1 MRWKVAIDGGGKKE
15 KRDEAQN
22 SAERGGQP
30 ASGGTGMQPDYGRDM
45 RSDAGRMAGYPPMP
59 HPMHMPPEPMQYGGG
74 GAMNMGL
81 YGGGGRSLAPV
92 GREMGYL
99 ADWPEEPESR
109 HRSRRTGR
117 FVRGADDGEIYNH
130 GGRRRRYEQEERGF
144 GEEEDESREL
154 KRKIRKLEQKI
165 EKALD
170 QLEELQPK
178 KEKSGGRRKNED
190 EDEDEEDDPAAL
202 LVKILSATDGG
213 DFLKELPA
221 LFRGAL
227 SVIKSPPET
236 WPPYLEKKDY
246 AGIYRMESKE
256 LEQALDGLKS
266 GQKKLKDVDKEL
278 RHTSAALIQLAC
290 HALHEK

>member
-15 KRDEAQN
+15 KRDEPQN
-22 SAERGGQP
+22 SADRYGQ
-30 ASGGTGMQPDYGRDM
+30 SGAGDHGRDM
-45 RSDAGRMAGYPPMP
+45 RSDPGRMVNSYPPMP
-59 HPMHMPPEPMQYGGG
+59 HPMHMPAEPMQYGGG
-74 GAMNMGL
+74 GAMNIGM
-81 YGGGGRSLAPV
+81 YGGGGGSYDPS

-99 ADWPEEPESR
+99 ADWPDEPESR

-117 FVRGADDGEIYNH
+117 FVRGADDGEVYNH
-130 GGRRRRYEQEERGF
+130 GGRRRHREEEERGF
-144 GEEEDESREL
+144 GEEDDESREL
-154 KRKIRKLEQKI
+154 KRKIRKLEQKL

-170 QLEELQPK
+170 KLEELQPK
-178 KEKSGGRRKNED
+178 KEKSGGRKKNED
-190 EDEDEEDDPAAL
+190 EDEDEEDDPAGL
-202 LVKILSATDGG
+202 LASILSGKELDGKE
-213 DFLKELPA
+213 FLKELPA

-227 SVIKSPPET
+227 EVIKSPPET

>member
-59 HPMHMPPEPMQYGGG
+59 HPMHMPPEPMQYGGV

-81 YGGGGRSLAPV
+81 YGGGGGSPAPV

-144 GEEEDESREL
+144 GEEEDETREL
-154 KRKIRKLEQKI
+154 KRRIRKLEQNL
-165 EKALD
+165 EKTLD
-170 QLEELQPK
+170 RLEELRPE
-178 KEKSGGRRKNED
+178 KETSGSRRKNED

-236 WPPYLEKKDY
+236 WPPYLEKKDH
-246 AGIYRMESKE
+246 AGLWRMESKE
-256 LEQALDGLKS
+256 LEKALEGLKS
-266 GQKKLKDVDKEL
+266 GKPPKDAEKEL
-278 RHTSAALIQLAC
+278 YHALAALILTAC